1 MVTTDY
7 ERHETWL
14 KKEIDQLNAELGL
27 PLMNDLSDDRGRG
40 ITFGYIGNGT
50 LTSKGWD
57 LSNVL
62 WMVFLPHPGRV
73 GTSDDQV
80 AQWRTGSVEGIAG
93 ARRALHSFAKGAKFA
108 RGTL

>member
-1 MVTTDY
+1 MSY
-7 ERHETWL
+7 QRQEEIL
-14 KKEIDQLNAELGL
+14 KEEIDALNKELGL
-27 PLMNDLSDDRGRG
+27 PLMNDLSDPRGRG

-73 GTSDDQV
+73 GTSEDQV
-80 AQWRTGSVEGIAG
+80 AQWRTDSLEGITA
-93 ARRALHSFAKGAKFA
+93 ARRALHSFAKGARFS
-108 RGTL
+108 RGLS